1 MAVGTNQGFAGNA
14 EPFQVHLVTDAVAR
28 TGEPDA
34 VLLSHGTD
42 KPVVVGV
49 FKAGLQGVVVDVSD
63 AALGFDPRHAH
74 RFKFQIGHGAG
85 GVLSEGLVDLDTDFL
100 SLNHFAVHQMG
111 AEDFFCN
118 CHTHK

>member
-1 MAVGTNQGFAGNA
+1 MA
-14 EPFQVHLVTDAVAR
+14 DAVAR
-28 TGEPDA
+28 TREPDA
-34 VLLSHGTD
+34 VLLGHRTN
-42 KPVVVGV
+42 KPVVVGI

-74 RFKFQIGHGAG
+74 RFKFQVGHGAG
-85 GVLSEGLVDLDTDFL
+85 SVLGEGLVDLNADFL
-100 SLNHFAVHQMG
+100 SLYHFAVHQMG